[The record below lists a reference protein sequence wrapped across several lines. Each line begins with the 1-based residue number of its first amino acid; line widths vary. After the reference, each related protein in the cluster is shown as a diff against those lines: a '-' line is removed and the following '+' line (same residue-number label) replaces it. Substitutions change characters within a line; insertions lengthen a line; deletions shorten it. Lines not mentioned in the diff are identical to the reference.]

1 MAGEGLGI
9 GDGSDGG
16 RTRMGCPNT
25 LSCWDAAITAA
36 LGILAV
42 LVPTDTEAIPSD
54 RADDNEINGDG
65 SSGRVNLV
73 STLIVLMQ
81 GLPSELLLL
90 INNVK
95 MSLHIEQRARSTHL
109 IPSPSFL
116 ILLAHSLVT

>member
-1 MAGEGLGI
+1 
-9 GDGSDGG
+9 
-16 RTRMGCPNT
+16 MGCPNT

-36 LGILAV
+36 LGISAV
-42 LVPTDTEAIPSD
+42 LVPTDTEAVPSD

-65 SSGRVNLV
+65 SSGRVNSV
-73 STLIVLMQ
+73 STLIVLMR